1 MRGRVTESVFL
12 EGTLKIKD
20 HVSNRALV
28 LGGDESGI
36 RIAELLKKNG
46 FDATVLIGP
55 NDIHSENSRVNVI
68 QGSISQVSGFVG
80 NFDVQIHT
88 PTDRYDEM
96 FGLIIAAQPA
106 NQQSKTNAFSLT
118 SSDKIYSLSEFKRF
132 LDSGDRLSENN
143 GTWHHI
149 AFFFDLKGSS
159 DISQFE
165 TLLSI
170 LDRLEIFHQVQPYI
184 FTRDLKVASAGL
196 EARYRYHR
204 QRGVVFFKFDG
215 PDPQIVQNER
225 GCVIEFVEPL
235 LGEKMELTPDW
246 IVLDEILG
254 PPIDLDPL
262 LKMIPSAPAFAP
274 YLQPES
280 TRFNGVETPKA
291 GVYAVGPARGVFD
304 NESLKADI
312 DAVMVS
318 VLKTLPELSRITE
331 REAAFVDKTKCAF
344 CLTCIRLCPH
354 GAVGFHSRP
363 EVDPLS
369 CKMCG
374 ICILECPMGA
384 IQTRSNNSDVLEV
397 NSNLFSNGAKA
408 GKSGRIK
415 LLVCSRSGLQAAG
428 KINQTLLSDVE
439 ICALPCA
446 GSLDPNSL
454 LKFFLDGADGIIV
467 AGCFK
472 GNCASIYGSTL
483 AEERVTQTSKTL
495 KQAGIDP
502 ERLEFIYLAGNTPGR
517 IVEAIARLKSRTDN

>member
-1 MRGRVTESVFL
+1 MRGRITESVFL
-12 EGTLKIKD
+12 EGAYNTRD

-36 RIAELLKKNG
+36 RIAELLKING
-46 FDATVLIGP
+46 FEATVLIAP
-55 NDIHSENSRVNVI
+55 NDIHCENSIVNVI
-68 QGSISQVSGFVG
+68 QGSMSRISGFVG
-80 NFDVQIHT
+80 NFDVQIET
-88 PTDRYDEM
+88 KTNRYNQA
-96 FGLIIAAQPA
+96 FGFIIAAQPA

-118 SSDKIYSLSEFKRF
+118 SSDKIYSLSEFKCF
-132 LDSGDRLSENN
+132 LDSGVSLAGNN
-143 GTWHHI
+143 GTWRHV

-184 FTRDLKVASAGL
+184 FTRNLKVASTGL

-225 GCVIEFVEPL
+225 GYVIEFVEPL
-235 LGEKMELTPDW
+235 LGEEMELTPDW

-254 PPIDLDPL
+254 PPTDIDTL
-262 LKMIPSAPAFAP
+262 LRMIPSAPAFAP

-280 TRFNGVETPKA
+280 TRFNGVESPKA

-304 NESLKADI
+304 NESLEADI
-312 DAVMVS
+312 DAVVVS
-318 VLKTLPELSRITE
+318 VLKSFPELSRNTD
-331 REAAFVDKTKCAF
+331 REAAFVDNTKCTF

-354 GAVGFHSRP
+354 GAIGFHSRP

-369 CKMCG
+369 CRMCG
-374 ICILECPMGA
+374 VCISECPMRA
-384 IQTRSNNSDVLEV
+384 IQARLNNADVPEI
-397 NSNLFSNGAKA
+397 NPNLFSDGSKA
-408 GKSGRIK
+408 GESGRIK
-415 LLVCSRSGLQAAG
+415 LLVCSRSGLQAAA
-428 KINQTLLSDVE
+428 KINQTVLSNVE
-439 ICALPCA
+439 ICALSCA

-454 LKFFLDGADGIIV
+454 MKFFLDGADGIIV

-483 AEERVTQTSKTL
+483 AEERVKQTSKTL
-495 KQAGIDP
+495 KQADIDP
-502 ERLEFIYLAGNTPGR
+502 ERLEFVYLAGNTPER
-517 IVEAIARLKSRTDN
+517 IVEAIARLKSCTNK

>member
-1 MRGRVTESVFL
+1 VSGRITESVFL
-12 EGTLKIKD
+12 EGTYNIRD

-46 FDATVLIGP
+46 FKATVLIAP
-55 NDIHSENSRVNVI
+55 NYIHSENSKVDVI
-68 QGSISQVSGFVG
+68 RGSISQVSGFVG
-80 NFDVQIHT
+80 KFDVQIHAS
-88 PTDRYDEM
+88 TDRYNET
-96 FGLIIAAQPA
+96 FGFIIAAQPA

-118 SSDKIYSLSEFKRF
+118 SSDKIHSLSEFKCF
-132 LDSGDRLSENN
+132 LDSGARLSENN
-143 GTWHHI
+143 GNWRYI

-184 FTRDLKVASAGL
+184 FTRNLKVASAGL

-215 PDPQIVQNER
+215 PDPKIVQNER

-235 LGEKMELTPDW
+235 LGEEMELTTDW

-254 PPIDLDPL
+254 PPTDLDPL

-280 TRFNGVETPKA
+280 TRFNGVESPKA

-304 NESLKADI
+304 NESLESDV

-318 VLKTLPELSRITE
+318 VLKTFPELSRITD
-331 REAAFVDKTKCAF
+331 REAAFVDYTKCAF

-354 GAVGFHSRP
+354 GAIGFHSRP
-363 EVDPLS
+363 EVDTLS
-369 CKMCG
+369 CRMCG
-374 ICILECPMGA
+374 VCISECPMRA
-384 IQTRSNNSDVLEV
+384 IQTRSSNSDFPEV
-397 NSNLFSNGAKA
+397 NPNLFFNVSKA
-408 GKSGRIK
+408 GESGRIK
-415 LLVCSRSGLQAAG
+415 LLACSRSGLQAAA
-428 KINQTLLSDVE
+428 KINKTVLSDVE
-439 ICALPCA
+439 ICALTCA

-454 LKFFLDGADGIIV
+454 MKFFLDGADGIIV

-483 AEERVTQTSKTL
+483 AEEKVKQTSRTL

-502 ERLEFIYLAGNTPGR
+502 ERLEFIYLAGNTPER
-517 IVEAIARLKSRTDN
+517 IVEAITRLKIRIDD